1 MASLR
6 KATMEFR
13 PTSSE
18 HIQRNDTIPLH
29 DSAILTIEVGE
40 PQANHN
46 NVNISS
52 HNVNLVKQ
60 EDLEKLLQE
69 YAIEV
74 DKHNKHFSE
83 DPLGSGQTP
92 TFSMEEAEN
101 EKQKLIIRLNDSF
114 QLFLDNV
121 KDQAKNYAKF
131 LFKTENVQ
139 EKIDTQK
146 NLLDVL
152 QSHDVPIDHWR
163 RKLNE
168 IQSHIKLT
176 EVKENDMKNKVI
188 QDVSLQQDST
198 VGSHVATALN
208 HDLDKRKD
216 NYLQDI
222 KLMNQVQDYQS
233 NLLRKMSSSYITFYS
248 WILEQWNRNMIDIN
262 KTYIKVNQKVHS
274 LFKND
279 PTYQDIDQLLQR
291 YEKFLQAHE
300 NHLPLEFNLTNDPR
314 RDWKVYM
321 SKQQPEECIRL
332 MKTELKSLELI
343 PALQND
349 IMRWKREVDRYDCQ
363 KLHKMNENR
372 KKIQKRIE
380 DAIEVETKQTCQ
392 KKWKELNERIYGLGT
407 GLQKE
412 AYNKFGHYNNQ
423 YKQQQSLILSQNEKL
438 HREIMSYESR
448 LSLIDKPWADWL
460 EKRKMLQKEW
470 ATANYWA
477 LSIHNL
483 IQVYE
488 VIHEFRKYVA
498 QQVPQSVENSK

>member
-1 MASLR
+1 
-6 KATMEFR
+6 
-13 PTSSE
+13 
-18 HIQRNDTIPLH
+18 
-29 DSAILTIEVGE
+29 
-40 PQANHN
+40 
-46 NVNISS
+46 
-52 HNVNLVKQ
+52 
-60 EDLEKLLQE
+60 
-69 YAIEV
+69 
-74 DKHNKHFSE
+74 
-83 DPLGSGQTP
+83 
-92 TFSMEEAEN
+92 
-101 EKQKLIIRLNDSF
+101 
-114 QLFLDNV
+114 
-121 KDQAKNYAKF
+121 
-131 LFKTENVQ
+131 
-139 EKIDTQK
+139 
-146 NLLDVL
+146 
-152 QSHDVPIDHWR
+152 
-163 RKLNE
+163 
-168 IQSHIKLT
+168 
-176 EVKENDMKNKVI
+176 
-188 QDVSLQQDST
+188 
-198 VGSHVATALN
+198 
-208 HDLDKRKD
+208 
-216 NYLQDI
+216 
-222 KLMNQVQDYQS
+222 
-233 NLLRKMSSSYITFYS
+233 
-248 WILEQWNRNMIDIN
+248 
-262 KTYIKVNQKVHS
+262 
-274 LFKND
+274 
-279 PTYQDIDQLLQR
+279 
-291 YEKFLQAHE
+291 
-300 NHLPLEFNLTNDPR
+300 
-314 RDWKVYM
+314 
-321 SKQQPEECIRL
+321 